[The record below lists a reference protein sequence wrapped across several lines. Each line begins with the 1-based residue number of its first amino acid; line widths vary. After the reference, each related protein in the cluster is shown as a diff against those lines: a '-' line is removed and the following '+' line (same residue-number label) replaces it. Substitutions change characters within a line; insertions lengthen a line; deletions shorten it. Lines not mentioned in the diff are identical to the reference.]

1 METLRR
7 KSCVM
12 AMPMEAKERLVR
24 SQARNVR
31 SVRRGKS
38 AVQITPR
45 CRDELRGGVYIP
57 KAK

>member
-12 AMPMEAKERLVR
+12 PIPIEAKERLVR

-31 SVRRGKS
+31 SVRRVKD
-38 AVQITPR
+38 
-45 CRDELRGGVYIP
+45 CY
-57 KAK
+57 